1 MKSRQATA
9 ARYAKALFSIAR
21 EAGTAEPFVRELEQ
35 FAAELRASR
44 ELEVVLL
51 RPWIKP
57 AERQAVAAEVARR
70 AGCSPLVQK
79 TIGLVAARGRMD
91 HLPELV
97 EAYRRLVDDDAG
109 RVRAGVRA
117 AVAFTA
123 AEKSLLAARLGQAL
137 GKQVIIGKPWIL
149 RSWADS
155 SPRWAAS
162 YWTAVSTGSWRGCAS
177 ASQGDRT

>member
-1 MKSRQATA
+1 MKSRHATA

-21 EAGTAEPFVRELEQ
+21 AAGTAEAIVRELEQ
-35 FAAELRASR
+35 FAAELRGNR

-57 AERQAVAAEVARR
+57 AERQAVAVEVAKR

-97 EAYRRLVDDDAG
+97 EAYRALVDADAG

-117 AVAFTA
+117 AVAFTED
-123 AEKSLLAARLGQAL
+123 EKKLLAARLGHAL
-137 GKQVIIGKPWIL
+137 GKQVIIKESVDPSLLGGFI
-149 RSWADS
+149 AQ
-155 SPRWAAS
+155 
-162 YWTAVSTGSWRGCAS
+162 VGSLVLDGSLDGQLARVRERLARG
-177 ASQGDRT
+177 

>member
-21 EAGTAEPFVRELEQ
+21 EAGTAEALVHELEQ
-35 FAAELRASR
+35 FAAELRGSR
-44 ELEVVLL
+44 ELETVLL

-57 AERQAVAAEVARR
+57 AERLAVAVEVAKR

-97 EAYRRLVDDDAG
+97 EAYRALVDGEAG
-109 RVRAGVRA
+109 RVRAAVRA
-117 AVAFTA
+117 AVAFTED
-123 AEKSLLAARLGQAL
+123 EKKLLAARLGHAL
-137 GKQVIIGKPWIL
+137 GKQVIIKETVDPSLLGGFIAQVGSLIL
-149 RSWADS
+149 D
-155 SPRWAAS
+155 
-162 YWTAVSTGSWRGCAS
+162 GSLDGQLARVRERLARG
-177 ASQGDRT
+177 

>member
-21 EAGTAEPFVRELEQ
+21 EAGTAEALVHELEQ
-35 FAAELRASR
+35 FAAELRGSR
-44 ELEVVLL
+44 ELETVLL

-57 AERQAVAAEVARR
+57 AERLAVAVEVAKR

-97 EAYRRLVDDDAG
+97 EAYRGLVDGEAG
-109 RVRAGVRA
+109 RVRAAVRA
-117 AVAFTA
+117 AVAFTED
-123 AEKSLLAARLGQAL
+123 EKKLLAARLGHAL
-137 GKQVIIGKPWIL
+137 GKQVIIKETVDPSLLGGFIAQVGSLIL
-149 RSWADS
+149 D
-155 SPRWAAS
+155 
-162 YWTAVSTGSWRGCAS
+162 GSLDGQLARVRERLARG
-177 ASQGDRT
+177 